1 MEAKLRHQS
10 PLKWEDFEKK
20 NAGIPDPPPLPDVS
34 YLLSR
39 CTTRCTQYY
48 HKRMWHYFIADAV
61 DDPLVKKKMRQ
72 QRRSTT
78 YETEMT
84 NRALQNFTGVDLLD
98 DDDDDDYDDDET
110 NGTDLII
117 IIILRL

>member
-1 MEAKLRHQS
+1 
-10 PLKWEDFEKK
+10 
-20 NAGIPDPPPLPDVS
+20 
-34 YLLSR
+34 
-39 CTTRCTQYY
+39 
-48 HKRMWHYFIADAV
+48 MWHYFIADAV

-98 DDDDDDYDDDET
+98 DDEDDDYDDDET

>member
-1 MEAKLRHQS
+1 
-10 PLKWEDFEKK
+10 
-20 NAGIPDPPPLPDVS
+20 
-34 YLLSR
+34 
-39 CTTRCTQYY
+39 
-48 HKRMWHYFIADAV
+48 MWHYFIADAV

>member
-39 CTTRCTQYY
+39 CTTRCTQYITNECGIISLQ
-48 HKRMWHYFIADAV
+48 MQLMI
-61 DDPLVKKKMRQ
+61 PL
-72 QRRSTT
+72 
-78 YETEMT
+78 
-84 NRALQNFTGVDLLD
+84 
-98 DDDDDDYDDDET
+98 
-110 NGTDLII
+110 
-117 IIILRL
+117 